1 MKKLMTIILALLSM
15 AATACADNDKIIS
28 QEQLPAA
35 AKEFIAEHFAQNKV
49 VAVKLDR
56 DLFSKDYEVIFE
68 DRTTIKFDKE
78 GKWIEIECKMSA
90 VPDKAVPVQILEYVA
105 KNYPDALI
113 KQIDRD
119 RKGYD
124 VELSNK
130 IELEFNTKFEL
141 RKIDL

>member
-35 AKEFIAEHFAQNKV
+35 AKEFIADHFAQNKILV
-49 VAVKLDR
+49 VKLDN
-56 DLFSKDYEVIFE
+56 DLFSKDYEVLFE
-68 DRTTIKFDKE
+68 DRTTIKFDKD
-78 GKWIEIECKMSA
+78 GKWTEIECKVSS
-90 VPDKAVPVQILEYVA
+90 VPNEVVPVQILEYVA

-130 IELEFNTKFEL
+130 IELKFNKKFEL

>member
-28 QEQLPAA
+28 QEELPAA
-35 AKEFIAEHFAQNKV
+35 AKEFIAEHFAQNKII
-49 VAVKLDR
+49 AVKLDN
-56 DLFSKDYEVIFE
+56 DLFSKDYEVLFE
-68 DRTTIKFDKE
+68 DRTTIKFDKD
-78 GKWIEIECKMSA
+78 GKWTEIECKMSS
-90 VPDKAVPVQILEYVA
+90 VPDKAVPVRILEYVM

-130 IELEFNTKFEL
+130 IELEFNKKFEL

>member
-28 QEQLPAA
+28 QEELPAA
-35 AKEFIAEHFAQNKV
+35 AKEFIAEHFAQNKII
-49 VAVKLDR
+49 AVKLDN
-56 DLFSKDYEVIFE
+56 DLFSKDYEVLFE
-68 DRTTIKFDKE
+68 DRTTIKFDKD
-78 GKWIEIECKMSA
+78 GKWTEIECKMSS
-90 VPDKAVPVQILEYVA
+90 VPDKAVPVQILEYVM

-130 IELEFNTKFEL
+130 IELEFNKKFEL

>member
-28 QEQLPAA
+28 QEELPAA
-35 AKEFIAEHFAQNKV
+35 AKEFIAEHFAQNKII
-49 VAVKLDR
+49 AVKLDN
-56 DLFSKDYEVIFE
+56 DLFSKDYEVLFE
-68 DRTTIKFDKE
+68 DRTTIKFDKD
-78 GKWIEIECKMSA
+78 GKWTEIECKMSS
-90 VPDKAVPVQILEYVA
+90 VPDKAVPVRILEYVMQ
-105 KNYPDALI
+105 NYPDALI

-130 IELEFNTKFEL
+130 IELEFNKKFEL

>member
-35 AKEFIAEHFAQNKV
+35 AKEFIADHFAQNKILV
-49 VAVKLDR
+49 VKLDN
-56 DLFSKDYEVIFE
+56 DLFSKDYEVLFE
-68 DRTTIKFDKE
+68 DRTTIKFDKD
-78 GKWIEIECKMSA
+78 GKWTEIECKMSA
-90 VPDKAVPVQILEYVA
+90 VPNEAVPVQILEYVA

-130 IELEFNTKFEL
+130 IELKFNKKFEL